1 MKTLR
6 RILSSWKGL
15 AAGLVALTIYL
26 LLPPV
31 IRLYDPTA
39 GVFDAG
45 YLQWV
50 GLATF
55 LAFWA
60 GFVGWVLFQLLFAS
74 LDAASANT
82 KDEWGNLKTWFEH
95 IAPHKRWYLVQS
107 AFVLCVLLFLICLK
121 LVPLS

>member
-1 MKTLR
+1 MKPLR

-82 KDEWGNLKTWFEH
+82 KDEWGNLKTWFNDLSDGQ
-95 IAPHKRWYLVQS
+95 RWCAVQG
-107 AFVLCVLLFLICLK
+107 AYVLCVLLFIACLK
-121 LVPLS
+121 LVPL